1 MGKTERRSQAF
12 AFLQLTHKSTHTS
25 PSFRNS
31 SSKRKMVV
39 TMRNSVKLNRSV
51 RSKRSVLRR
60 AEGGSTPE
68 PVAPPPP
75 PPTPPPPAPTSAS
88 FGEVMAFSG
97 AGPERINGRLAMLG
111 FVAAAGAEL
120 SSAEPLTKQI
130 GDAPLPIL
138 SAFLIFSIAS
148 IIPMLKKAKLES
160 FGPFSPDAEMLN
172 GRAAMLGF
180 LALVG
185 FELGSGT
192 PLL

>member
-25 PSFRNS
+25 LSFRNS

-39 TMRNSVKLNRSV
+39 TMRNSVKLKRSV
-51 RSKRSVLRR
+51 RRR

-75 PPTPPPPAPTSAS
+75 PPTPPPPPPAPTSAS